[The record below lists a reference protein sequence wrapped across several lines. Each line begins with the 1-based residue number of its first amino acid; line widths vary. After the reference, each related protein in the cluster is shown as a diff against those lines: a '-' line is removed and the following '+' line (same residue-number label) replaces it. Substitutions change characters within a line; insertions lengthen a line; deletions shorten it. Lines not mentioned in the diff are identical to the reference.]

1 MAAEGIQKRF
11 QSEVEKF
18 RELQKDAQKA
28 VQARQRLEAQL
39 TENNI
44 VRDELNHL
52 EPTANVYKLIGPAL
66 VKQDL
71 EEAKQTVAKR
81 IEYITNEIKRQ
92 ETLLKDLEKKQ
103 ETQRE
108 TIQKLQQQVQ
118 QGQVKAAI
126 KS

>member
-1 MAAEGIQKRF
+1 MAEGIQKRF
-11 QSEVEKF
+11 QSEVEKY

-28 VQARQRLEAQL
+28 VRSRQQLEAQL
-39 TENNI
+39 TENTI
-44 VRDELNHL
+44 VKDELDHL
-52 EPTANVYKLIGPAL
+52 EPSANVYKLIGPAL

-71 EEAKQTVAKR
+71 VEAKQTVAKR

-92 ETLLKDLEKKQ
+92 EASLKDIEKKQ
-103 ETQRE
+103 ETQRD
-108 TIQKLQQQVQ
+108 TIAKLQQQVQ

>member
-1 MAAEGIQKRF
+1 MAEGLQKRF
-11 QSEVEKF
+11 QNEVEKY

-28 VQARQRLEAQL
+28 IRSRQQLEAQL

-44 VRDELNHL
+44 VKDELEHL
-52 EPTANVYKLIGPAL
+52 EPNANVFKLIGPAL

-71 EEAKQTVAKR
+71 VEAKQTVTKR

-92 ETLLKDLEKKQ
+92 EASLKDIEKKQ

-108 TIQKLQQQVQ
+108 SIGKLQQQVQ
-118 QGQVKAAI
+118 QVQVKAAI

>member
-1 MAAEGIQKRF
+1 MAEGIQKRF
-11 QSEVEKF
+11 QSEVEKY

-28 VQARQRLEAQL
+28 VRTRQQLEAQL

-44 VRDELNHL
+44 VRDELDHL

-71 EEAKQTVAKR
+71 VEAKQTVAKR

-92 ETLLKDLEKKQ
+92 EALLKDIEKKQ
-103 ETQRE
+103 ETQRDS
-108 TIQKLQQQVQ
+108 IGKLQQQVQ

>member
-1 MAAEGIQKRF
+1 MAEGLQKRF
-11 QSEVEKF
+11 QNEVEKY
-18 RELQKDAQKA
+18 RELQKDGQKA
-28 VQARQRLEAQL
+28 IRSRQQLEAQL

-44 VRDELNHL
+44 VKDELEHL
-52 EPTANVYKLIGPAL
+52 EPNANVFKLIGPAL

-71 EEAKQTVAKR
+71 VEAKQTVTKR

-92 ETLLKDLEKKQ
+92 EASLKDIEKKQ

-108 TIQKLQQQVQ
+108 SIGKLQQQVQ
-118 QGQVKAAI
+118 QVQVKAAI